1 MTDKQR
7 LELLKEV
14 AGTHVYEERRQE
26 SLKIMDDTNNKREKI
41 QEVITYIEERL
52 AELEEEKKELSEYQ
66 LLDKQKR
73 SLEWTLY
80 DKELTKAKEQVNT
93 SSNRAENLINYVL
106 WFSWKTLRLTEPEK
120 PKGWASYTMM

>member
-106 WFSWKTLRLTEPEK
+106 
-120 PKGWASYTMM
+120 